1 MAERILILGVTG
13 MLGHTLFR
21 QLGASGRY
29 AVAGTARSLRGVEH
43 CFQDS
48 DSVMVMQGVD
58 AENYDS
64 ITRAIA
70 EARPD
75 VVVNCIGIIKHLPI
89 ANDPLTAITINAQFP
104 HRIALLCKAAG
115 VRMIHI
121 STDCVFSGDNG
132 NYSEADQSD
141 ATDLYGRSKFL
152 GEVEY
157 DHCVTLRTSI
167 IGHELK
173 GRYGLVEWFLSQ
185 EGRVNG
191 YTNAIYTGF
200 PTIEMSRIIG
210 QYVIPTPDLS
220 GLYHVSSAPIS
231 KFDLLRIIAERYGKT
246 TQIVPFNDFRCDR
259 SLNSERFR
267 KATGYE
273 PPNWPELIAVMHRDF
288 KAQSFYHRN

>member
-1 MAERILILGVTG
+1 MAKRILILGVTG

-29 AVAGTARSLRGVEH
+29 AVSGTARSLHGLEH
-43 CFQDS
+43 CIQNADAKI
-48 DSVMVMQGVD
+48 MQGID
-58 AENYDS
+58 AESYDS
-64 ITRAIA
+64 LARAIA
-70 EARPD
+70 EAQPD
-75 VVVNCIGIIKHLPI
+75 VVVNCIGIIKQLPI

-115 VRMIHI
+115 ARMIHF
-121 STDCVFSGDNG
+121 STDCVFSGEKG
-132 NYSEADQSD
+132 NYTESDQSD

-157 DHCVTLRTSI
+157 DHCVTLRSSI

-185 EGRVNG
+185 EWRING

-220 GLYHVSSAPIS
+220 GLYHVSSPPIS
-231 KFDLLRIIAERYGKT
+231 KFDLLGIIAERYGKT
-246 TQIVPFNDFRCDR
+246 TKIVPFDGFRCDR

-273 PPNWPELIAVMHRDF
+273 PPNWTELIAVMHRDF
-288 KAQSFYHRN
+288 KSQSFYRRN